1 MAENAATVDL
11 QPSLQSVVWNY
22 FEKTASV
29 NKAK

>member
-1 MAENAATVDL
+1 MTENAATADL

-29 NKAK
+29 NSAK